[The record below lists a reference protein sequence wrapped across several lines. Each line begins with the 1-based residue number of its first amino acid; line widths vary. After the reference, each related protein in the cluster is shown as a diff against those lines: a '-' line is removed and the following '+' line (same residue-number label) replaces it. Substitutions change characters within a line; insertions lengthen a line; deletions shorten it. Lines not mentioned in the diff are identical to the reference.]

1 MSDPNDSDD
10 LLNPAKRRRLDKGK
24 SKVVLESDE
33 EDDARPSSAVPPA
46 ANGHPD
52 ARHSAVAAIARGAT
66 ASGASTPSTYTR
78 PSSRIAD
85 NPAAPTSSRAA
96 AAAEAEDEDMS
107 DEEATG
113 KAGRNQANKWET
125 FQRSWEAVTEDETGG
140 LQGAVDRLL
149 AKARRRRAETS
160 QSSLRRSIIR
170 HMYILFDLS
179 SSMAEKDLRP
189 SRFDLTLQYL
199 RAFVTE
205 WFDQNPLGQIGI
217 IGLRDGLAEMIIEM
231 GGNPHAILAALA
243 DKRKFEPSGEPS
255 LQNGLDMARS
265 SMGHLPS
272 TSSLEILVLF
282 SSLTS
287 TDPGSIH
294 KTLAALMSTK
304 IRVSIIALAAELKIC
319 RLIAEKTGGK
329 FGVALNEGH
338 YHDLMWEMVQAPA
351 TTMMAG
357 TAGLKSALDTAARR
371 AQGNP
376 GSGSSGGG
384 GKPPPSDL
392 MMMGFP
398 TRLPI
403 ASPVSLCACHGA
415 MRKGGYLC
423 PRCGAK
429 VCEVPTDCEVCGLM
443 VVSSPHLARS
453 YWFLFPVPSYGT
465 ISFDQLPE
473 QPQLSCYGCTV
484 PFPESTTNEAG
495 VAHIDRSVSPTGR
508 YRCPKCEKDYCMDC
522 DLFIHDVLH
531 SCPGC
536 AGG

>member
-1 MSDPNDSDD
+1 MSDTSDD
-10 LLNPAKRRRLDKGK
+10 EDILSAAAVKRRRLDKGK
-24 SKVVLESDE
+24 AKVVLADSDDD
-33 EDDARPSSAVPPA
+33 EDDNGTSAPPKPA
-46 ANGHPD
+46 GSGPVNGQPQVRHP
-52 ARHSAVAAIARGAT
+52 AVQAVARGAT
-66 ASGASTPSTYTR
+66 ESNASSPTLSTYTR
-78 PSSRIAD
+78 TASKSA
-85 NPAAPTSSRAA
+85 NYGNGTAPTKSTSA
-96 AAAEAEDEDMS
+96 AAAEADEDLS
-107 DEEATG
+107 DEEG
-113 KAGRNQANKWET
+113 GRRGRNQANKWET
-125 FQRSWEAVTEDETGG
+125 FQRSWEAVTEDEAGG

-160 QSSLRRSIIR
+160 QASLRRSIIR

-179 SSMAEKDLRP
+179 SSMSEKDLRP
-189 SRFDLTLQYL
+189 NRFDLTLQYL

-294 KTLAALMSTK
+294 KTLASLMSSK

-319 RLIAEKTGGK
+319 RLIAEKSGGK
-329 FGVALNEGH
+329 FGVALNESH
-338 YHDLMWEMVQAPA
+338 YHDLIWEMVQAPA
-351 TTMMAG
+351 TMMAG
-357 TAGLKSALDTAARR
+357 TAGLKSALDTAAKRS
-371 AQGNP
+371 QGN
-376 GSGSSGGG
+376 GGA
-384 GKPPPSDL
+384 KPPPADL

-403 ASPVSLCACHGA
+403 ASPLSLCACHGA

-453 YWFLFPVPSYGT
+453 YWFLFPVPSY
-465 ISFDQLPE
+465 D
-473 QPQLSCYGCTV
+473 
-484 PFPESTTNEAG
+484 TT
-495 VAHIDRSVSPTGR
+495 
-508 YRCPKCEKDYCMDC
+508 
-522 DLFIHDVLH
+522 
-531 SCPGC
+531 
-536 AGG
+536 